1 MPQNWKT
8 YKLKDICQKISVGFV
23 GTISKHYTDKEE
35 GVPILRS
42 KNVRQGKIDLN
53 DLEYITHSFH
63 QKEKK
68 SHLFPGDIVI
78 VRVGENR
85 GDVCKIKNDFEL
97 LNVANCVF
105 LRPPKNLSNYIE
117 VFLRSPLGRDLL
129 LSISSGSAQ
138 LVLNTGSI
146 AELEIPIPLE
156 KEATEIA
163 QLINTLDDKIELNLQ
178 MNKTLEEMAMA
189 LYKHWFVDFGP
200 FKDGEFVESEL
211 GMIPKGWEV
220 KKLGEI
226 TENISKGTTPTKKDL
241 DGLENT
247 IPFIKVKDL
256 SSDGFINESNL
267 ELIPNEVHNKQ
278 LKRSILFHKDILF
291 SIAGTI
297 GKVAL
302 VPETLTNSN
311 CNQALAF
318 IRLNNQNELLTQVYY
333 FLNHENTQ
341 EKINSSIVQGV
352 QANVSLTVIKDLKM
366 VIGDKET
373 YYSFNLKIKPIFDLI
388 QKNKIENRVLT
399 LQRDSLLPKLISGEI
414 ILKEIR

>member
-1 MPQNWKT
+1 MQQNCKT
-8 YKLKDICQKISVGFV
+8 YKLSELTSVITKGTTPSTYGFDFEKSGINYIRAQSLNYDGIIDTDVFSYINEEAHKKLKRSQLQKGDILFSMAGYLGMTGMV
-23 GTISKHYTDKEE
+23 KETHLPANTNQA
-35 GVPILRS
+35 VCIIRIQS
-42 KNVRQGKIDLN
+42 KNVDKKFV
-53 DLEYITHSFH
+53 EYLLRNPSTISFVNS
-63 QKEKK
+63 Q
-68 SHLFPGDIVI
+68 SGQTAQPNI
-78 VRVGENR
+78 
-85 GDVCKIKNDFEL
+85 
-97 LNVANCVF
+97 
-105 LRPPKNLSNYIE
+105 NL
-117 VFLRSPLGRDLL
+117 
-129 LSISSGSAQ
+129 
-138 LVLNTGSI
+138 
-146 AELEIPIPLE
+146 
-156 KEATEIA
+156 TEIGNLA
-163 QLINTLDDKIELNLQ
+163 FKFPELKLQTAIASILSSLDDKIELNLQ

-200 FKDGEFVESEL
+200 FKDGEFVESEI

-220 KKLGEI
+220 KRLGEI
-226 TENISKGTTPTKKDL
+226 TENISKGTTPSKKDL

-414 ILKEIR
+414 TLKK